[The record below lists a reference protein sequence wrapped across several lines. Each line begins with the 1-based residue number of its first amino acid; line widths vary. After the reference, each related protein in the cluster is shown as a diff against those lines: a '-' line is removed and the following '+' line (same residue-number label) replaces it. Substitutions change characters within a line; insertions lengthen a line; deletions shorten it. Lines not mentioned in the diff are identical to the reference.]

1 MANSA
6 FADYTVTDL
15 GALPGYGIS
24 VPACINNGGQVAGW
38 ATDSTGYG
46 HAFLYSG
53 GAMQDLGTLGGSSE
67 ALGINNSG
75 QVVGLFVF
83 TRSNG
88 TTDHAFLYSG
98 GQMQDLGTLGG
109 VLSVAYGINDSG
121 QIAGDAPTTSGDPH
135 AILYSGGKM
144 QDLGTLGGATSQSR
158 GINDSGQVVGVS
170 STTSGENHA
179 FLYSGGKMQDLN
191 SLVGGSGWDLLSAA
205 GINNNGQIAAYAV
218 NGSIAH
224 ALLLTP
230 SAAPVPAVA
239 PITMLLLIAGLA
251 GLISFMRRSRA

>member
-83 TRSNG
+83 TRGSNG

-135 AILYSGGKM
+135 AILYSGGKIRC
-144 QDLGTLGGATSQSR
+144 G
-158 GINDSGQVVGVS
+158 
-170 STTSGENHA
+170 
-179 FLYSGGKMQDLN
+179 
-191 SLVGGSGWDLLSAA
+191 
-205 GINNNGQIAAYAV
+205 
-218 NGSIAH
+218 
-224 ALLLTP
+224 
-230 SAAPVPAVA
+230 
-239 PITMLLLIAGLA
+239 
-251 GLISFMRRSRA
+251 